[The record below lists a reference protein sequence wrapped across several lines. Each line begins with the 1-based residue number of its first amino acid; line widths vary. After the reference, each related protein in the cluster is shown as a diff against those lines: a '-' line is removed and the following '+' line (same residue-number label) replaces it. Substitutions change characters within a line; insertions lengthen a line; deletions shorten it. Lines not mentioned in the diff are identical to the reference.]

1 MSSSSTRAL
10 APQASTAYERRA
22 LVTSS
27 RSEPRG
33 AAHARKHAYE
43 YAHAH
48 MHMHTCTCTHAH
60 MHMHTCT
67 CTLAWARVAPG
78 GRPNFVGLIAFFWA
92 QIARNFHLS
101 DYCENK
107 NETRKCLAI
116 YLPVSTSSPL
126 GQPLR
131 LYSRGFLRGACL
143 EGLAEPIPKE
153 LDKIDWCLFSEPGS
167 AI

>member
-1 MSSSSTRAL
+1 LSSSSTRAL

-107 NETRKCLAI
+107 NETRTCLAI
-116 YLPVSTSSPL
+116 YLPVSTSTQQPPGAALNPFPAPGDGRTPPTRLSLEHLPPRPL
-126 GQPLR
+126 TR
-131 LYSRGFLRGACL
+131 FLA
-143 EGLAEPIPKE
+143 
-153 LDKIDWCLFSEPGS
+153 
-167 AI
+167 